1 MYRNYIKRILDIGV
15 AIVVLIFSL
24 PAWVIIA
31 VIIKLESEGPV
42 LFVQE
47 RTGVKGEGF
56 DLYKFRTMLSSN
68 NVHDSKSPNKITRTG
83 RVLRIFSLD
92 ELPQFINIMKG
103 QMSLIGPRPW
113 IPQYYKYMTQE
124 QRRRVDALPGVTGL
138 AQASGRNDLTITEKL
153 QYDISYIEN
162 QSFWLD
168 IGIIYLTAIAVVKR
182 SGHEIDKSGIHNE
195 LKVLMS
201 QHKKPRAPKPILGL
215 KTGLVFY
222 SKIEGQSKVKS
233 NAKPKPKPLPKS
245 KDNGKIK
252 ASAKRVVK

>member
-1 MYRNYIKRILDIGV
+1 MYRNYVKRILDIGV

-47 RTGVKGEGF
+47 RTGIKGKGF

-138 AQASGRNDLTITEKL
+138 AQASGRNDLSITEKL

-201 QHKKPRAPKPILGL
+201 QHKKPRVPKPILGL
-215 KTGLVFY
+215 KTGSVFY
-222 SKIEGQSKVKS
+222 SKIEDQSK
-233 NAKPKPKPLPKS
+233 AKTAAKPKPLPKTKPKA
-245 KDNGKIK
+245 KDNSKACSKVGIK
-252 ASAKRVVK
+252 